1 MTINLGYIG
10 KIWLG
15 LSHEC
20 ARRKL
25 HVCATTTSHALA
37 QNFGAEVQTFEELY
51 QGNCEELL
59 LENCQT
65 VNFAAF
71 DEL

>member
-1 MTINLGYIG
+1 MIINLGYIG
-10 KIWLG
+10 KIWQG

-20 ARRKL
+20 APRKL
-25 HVCATTTSHALA
+25 HVCGTTTSHALA
-37 QNFGAEVQTFEELY
+37 QNFGAKVQAFAELSR
-51 QGNCEELL
+51 GNCEELL

-71 DEL
+71 DQL